1 MTAAACAAFVLLGN
15 WQARRADA
23 KRALGAEL
31 ERSLKSPPADLSTV
45 IDASSLTHKRVL
57 ARGRFVA
64 ERTVLLDNKLRRGRP
79 GYEVVTPLALAGSE
93 WHVLVNRGWIAAPT
107 SRETLPDVR
116 TPSGE
121 LTVVGIALE
130 RLPHA
135 LQAGSPSTGPVRQN
149 LDIGA
154 FAAETGLRLQPLVIE
169 QHSDAGD
176 GLARDWPRPDLG
188 IERHESYALQW
199 YLFAGLAIVLLAVL
213 SIRRV
218 PAP

>member
-1 MTAAACAAFVLLGN
+1 MLRGYSFRPRGWALAVTAAACAAFVLLGN
-15 WQARRADA
+15 WQARRAET

-31 ERSLKSPPADLSTV
+31 ERSLKSPPVDLSTV
-45 IDASSLTHKRVL
+45 IDASSLIHKRVL

-93 WHVLVNRGWIAAPT
+93 RHVLVNRGWIAAPA

-130 RLPHA
+130 RLPPA
-135 LQAGSPSTGPVRQN
+135 LTPDAAPAVEILSN
-149 LDIGA
+149 LQLSH
-154 FAAETGLRLQPLVIE
+154 FAD
-169 QHSDAGD
+169 DA
-176 GLARDWPRPDLG
+176 RP
-188 IERHESYALQW
+188 
-199 YLFAGLAIVLLAVL
+199 
-213 SIRRV
+213 
-218 PAP
+218 